1 MNISEVSQKVTLS
14 ADTLRYYERIGLIPA
29 VQRTKGGIRNYN
41 QEDLDWIEF
50 VKCMR
55 HAGLSI
61 EVLAEYL
68 ILYKAGASTF
78 DTRKQLLI
86 DERNALNERINKLL
100 ETREHLNAKIA
111 RYENPQK

>member
-1 MNISEVSQKVTLS
+1 MNISEASQKVTMS

-29 VQRTKGGIRNYN
+29 VKRTKGGIRNYK
-41 QEDLDWIEF
+41 QEDLEWIEF

-68 ILYKAGASTF
+68 TLYKEGASTF
-78 DTRKQLLI
+78 ETRKQLLI
-86 DERNALNERINKLL
+86 AERNALNERIDELL

-111 RYENPQK
+111 HYENSQK